1 MSDRAGGLS
10 VPAVLRE
17 RGLWLSLLLA
27 LAVLLFCYQIGSV
40 YNFSL
45 GSFYDPLYIADG
57 WNADEQGEGYRY
69 RWTTAEASFR
79 LSNFGYRFEAG
90 DYQLALVL
98 QGYRSGVGGPLPPP
112 TVTVS
117 LNNQP
122 LAVISTTAAMSLQAV
137 AVPANLLLAAGPD
150 PQFTLS
156 TATFNPPG
164 DSRNLGVKVRSI
176 VLTKQGAAAFP
187 LHLPPALVLL
197 LTVLLTVLLYTIHRA
212 TTQRRLFSGLTLIVI
227 SYVGVAYVAAAPLL
241 LPILYTLVA
250 LALAINW
257 LLYRRWLRGGWGGW
271 LERLKSAQYARRWFL
286 PLLAVYGLL
295 ALYLVWQVDFIG
307 HADYADNAVVAR
319 NILHGKG
326 ASVDYLAQFYT
337 KYPTVSHPAETWPLL
352 QPLLTV
358 PFFAIFGDSTTVA
371 KLPNYL
377 LVLVLAYSVFWI
389 GCRLWDG
396 RVGFFGAILAVAN
409 PYVLSM
415 LVYPIS
421 DLVTVVLFVWLA
433 YLVGTQPPPRPL
445 AQAERG
451 PEVRRWVGV
460 GLLAGLLVWAKPSM
474 VVALAAIGGWV
485 LWRLWQGRTRAGS
498 AATAASLGQQLKSS
512 IQHPLVLGVLV
523 AGLVVSPL
531 LARNL
536 LTFHAPLYST
546 EQYDAWVIKYG
557 QWENIYC
564 AYSFYQPGKQTCPL
578 AERGELPNR
587 SWLLRYG
594 FDQLYKVDGYELGA
608 LWDGGRVGGGAG
620 LVGGDVGSTLAV
632 MLALLG
638 LLVAGRG
645 WRTLPQTRPPP
656 HPAGVD
662 SGFSLAPLLLSF
674 AALAGFLVLY
684 WHYEARYFQI
694 FAPFVALFAVA
705 FVFWLGDRV
714 RLNSTP
720 PHEGSGS
727 RRLAMLL
734 VPLLLLLLLYPP
746 VREQWEAAPK
756 FAGATPLVAAAQ
768 WYAQHSTPADVIM
781 SRNPWEFSFHSARPA
796 LMIANNGESTIREVG
811 DYYKAT
817 YLHLDQVRVDP
828 NRRFRP
834 ALNKLYNPSYKVG
847 DEPVKGYLLVYRDQ
861 YALIYRLTP
870 GWQAVSPGG

>member
-1 MSDRAGGLS
+1 MSDREGGLS

-27 LAVLLFCYQIGSV
+27 LVVLLFCYQIGSV

-45 GSFYDPLYIADG
+45 GSFYDPLYVADG

-79 LSNFGYRFEAG
+79 LTNFGYRFEAG
-90 DYQLALVL
+90 DYELDLVL
-98 QGYRSGVGGPLPPP
+98 QGYRSGADGPLPPP

-122 LAVISTTAAMSLQAV
+122 LAVISTTAAMNLQTV
-137 AVPANLLLAAGPD
+137 AVPARLLLTAGPD

-176 VLTKQGAAAFP
+176 ILTKQGVAAFP
-187 LHLPPALVLL
+187 LHLPPALVLIL
-197 LTVLLTVLLYTIHRA
+197 SVLLSVLLYTIYRA
-212 TTQRRLFSGLTLIVI
+212 TQRRLLRGLGLIVI
-227 SYVGVAYVAAAPLL
+227 SYVGMAYIAAAPLL
-241 LPILYTLVA
+241 LPILYTSVA
-250 LALAINW
+250 VTLAING
-257 LLYRRWLRGGWGGW
+257 LLYRHQLASSWGGW
-271 LERLKSAQYARRWFL
+271 LERLKNAQYARRWFL
-286 PLLAVYGLL
+286 PLLAIYAVL

-337 KYPTVSHPAETWPLL
+337 RYPTVSHPAETWPLL

-358 PFFAIFGDSTTVA
+358 PFFAVFGDSTTVA

-433 YLVGTQPPPRPL
+433 YLVGTQPQMRPS
-445 AQAERG
+445 QAEWG
-451 PEVRRWVGV
+451 LEVRRWMGV

-485 LWRLWQGRTRAGS
+485 LWRLWQGRTRADS
-498 AATAASLGQQLKSS
+498 AATAASLGQRLKSRL
-512 IQHPLVLGVLV
+512 QHPLVLGVLV

-531 LARNL
+531 LTRNL
-536 LTFHAPLYST
+536 LTFHTPLYST

-578 AERGELPNR
+578 SERGELPNR

-645 WRTLPQTRPPP
+645 WRTPPQLSPPP
-656 HPAGVD
+656 LGERAG
-662 SGFSLAPLLLSF
+662 GELSLAPLLLSF

-714 RLNSTP
+714 RPNSAP
-720 PHEGSGS
+720 RHEGS

-746 VREQWEAAPK
+746 MREQWETAPK

-768 WYAQHSTPADVIM
+768 WYAQHSTPTDVIM
-781 SRNPWEFSFHSARPA
+781 SRNPWEFSFHSTRPA
-796 LMIANNGESTIREVG
+796 LMIANNSAATILEVG

-861 YALIYRLTP
+861 YTLIYKLTP
-870 GWQAVSPGG
+870 GRQAVPPGG